1 LSVQAPEEP
10 QAQTKRLPCGVT
22 MKPRPPAGA
31 SSASAVTARL
41 RPHLARI
48 TSFLIVFAI
57 GYSVGLLSSSSRPS
71 PKPSQ
76 TTIVRPH
83 AAHLTEASTTVPAPN
98 ATAVATA
105 TNYPRS
111 PPHDLFRFRE
121 ECGEP
126 VPSEAVVPT
135 LLEKLFD
142 GESPYAGFPTPQTAA
157 LLHPAKARP
166 RGWGSTGAVFAELIE
181 AVRPEVIV
189 ELGAFLGASALHMAA
204 VSRNLSLSPAILC
217 VDDFRGWPA
226 FRERFRRDV
235 PPPRHG
241 DALLLPQFMA
251 NVAAAGADAAARVLP
266 LPFST
271 ASALAALCGWG
282 VYADL
287 IEVDAG
293 HDFHSAWADINLAW
307 AVLRPG
313 GVMFGHD
320 YFTSADDR
328 GVRRAVTLFAKV
340 KGLTIRPHGQHWV
353 LSPKPRGHGAK
364 AR

>member
-1 LSVQAPEEP
+1 
-10 QAQTKRLPCGVT
+10 

-31 SSASAVTARL
+31 ASSSASPVPTVL
-41 RPHLARI
+41 RPHLARLS
-48 TSFLIVFAI
+48 SFLIVFAV
-57 GYSVGLLSSSSRPS
+57 GYSLGLLSSSTRPS
-71 PKPSQ
+71 PRPSQ
-76 TTIVRPH
+76 TTLPRPH
-83 AAHLTEASTTVPAPN
+83 AAHLTDDPASSSTATIPASN
-98 ATAVATA
+98 ATAASASSAATTTA
-105 TNYPRS
+105 SYPRS

-126 VPSEAVVPT
+126 LTSDAVIPT
-135 LLEKLFD
+135 LLDKLFD
-142 GESPYAGFPTPQTAA
+142 GESPYAGFPAAHTAA
-157 LLHPAKARP
+157 LLHPARSRP

-181 AVRPEVIV
+181 SVRPAVII

-217 VDDFRGWPA
+217 IDDFRGWPA
-226 FRERFRRDV
+226 FRDRFRRDV
-235 PPPRHG
+235 PPPQHG

-251 NVAAAGADAAARVLP
+251 NVAAAGEEAAAGVLP

-271 ASALAALCGWG
+271 ASALTALCGWG

-340 KGLTIRPHGQHWV
+340 KGLTVRPHGQHWV
-353 LSPKPRGHGAK
+353 LSPKPPSRHGA

>member
-1 LSVQAPEEP
+1 V
-10 QAQTKRLPCGVT
+10 C
-22 MKPRPPAGA
+22 
-31 SSASAVTARL
+31 
-41 RPHLARI
+41 
-48 TSFLIVFAI
+48 
-57 GYSVGLLSSSSRPS
+57 
-71 PKPSQ
+71 
-76 TTIVRPH
+76 
-83 AAHLTEASTTVPAPN
+83 
-98 ATAVATA
+98 
-105 TNYPRS
+105 
-111 PPHDLFRFRE
+111 
-121 ECGEP
+121 
-126 VPSEAVVPT
+126 
-135 LLEKLFD
+135 
-142 GESPYAGFPTPQTAA
+142 
-157 LLHPAKARP
+157 
-166 RGWGSTGAVFAELIE
+166 AELIE

-217 VDDFRGWPA
+217 IDDFRGWPA

-328 GVRRAVTLFAKV
+328 GGRRAVTLFAKV
-340 KGLTIRPHGQHWV
+340 KGLTIHPHGQHWV
-353 LSPKPRGHGAK
+353 LSPKPRGNGPRQRPVSGEYVLVAVAVDRDPGHALAIILRCGTRRVALHQLPACPCSYLQVQHPPPRSK
-364 AR
+364 ADEKGCGVATILRSVPFNHHQSFSPALFFSNCA

>member
-1 LSVQAPEEP
+1 
-10 QAQTKRLPCGVT
+10 
-22 MKPRPPAGA
+22 MKPRLPAGA
-31 SSASAVTARL
+31 SSSASAVPARV

-48 TSFLIVFAI
+48 TSFLIVFAV
-57 GYSVGLLSSSSRPS
+57 GYSLGLLSSSTRPS
-71 PKPSQ
+71 PRPSQ

-83 AAHLTEASTTVPAPN
+83 AAHLLTDASTTVPASN
-98 ATAVATA
+98 ATATTTA
-105 TNYPRS
+105 SSYPRS
-111 PPHDLFRFRE
+111 PPHDLFRFKE

-126 VPSEAVVPT
+126 VASDAVVPT

-142 GESPYAGFPTPQTAA
+142 GESPYGGFPPPHTAA
-157 LLHPAKARP
+157 LLHPARARP

-204 VSRNLSLSPAILC
+204 VSQNLSLSPAILC
-217 VDDFRGWPA
+217 IDDFRGWPA
-226 FRERFRRDV
+226 FRDRFRRDV
-235 PPPRHG
+235 PPPKHG

-251 NVAAAGADAAARVLP
+251 NVAAAGADANVLP

-271 ASALAALCGWG
+271 ASALMALCEWG

-293 HDFHSAWADINLAW
+293 HDFHSAWSDINLAW

-340 KGLTIRPHGQHWV
+340 KGLTVRPHGQHWV
-353 LSPKPRGHGAK
+353 LSPKPHGHGSS

>member
-1 LSVQAPEEP
+1 
-10 QAQTKRLPCGVT
+10 

-166 RGWGSTGAVFAELIE
+166 RGWGSTG
-181 AVRPEVIV
+181 PC
-189 ELGAFLGASALHMAA
+189 
-204 VSRNLSLSPAILC
+204 SRSSS
-217 VDDFRGWPA
+217 
-226 FRERFRRDV
+226 RRC
-235 PPPRHG
+235 
-241 DALLLPQFMA
+241 
-251 NVAAAGADAAARVLP
+251 AR
-266 LPFST
+266 
-271 ASALAALCGWG
+271 
-282 VYADL
+282 
-287 IEVDAG
+287 
-293 HDFHSAWADINLAW
+293 
-307 AVLRPG
+307 R
-313 GVMFGHD
+313 
-320 YFTSADDR
+320 
-328 GVRRAVTLFAKV
+328 
-340 KGLTIRPHGQHWV
+340 
-353 LSPKPRGHGAK
+353 
-364 AR
+364 

>member
-1 LSVQAPEEP
+1 MAC
-10 QAQTKRLPCGVT
+10 ATT
-22 MKPRPPAGA
+22 MKPRPPAGV
-31 SSASAVTARL
+31 SSASAAPARL
-41 RPHLARI
+41 RPHLARLA
-48 TSFLIVFAI
+48 SFLIVFAV
-57 GYSVGLLSSSSRPS
+57 GYSLGLLSSSTRP
-71 PKPSQ
+71 PPP
-76 TTIVRPH
+76 RPH
-83 AAHLTEASTTVPAPN
+83 AGHLTADALFPASSN
-98 ATAVATA
+98 GTAASS
-105 TNYPRS
+105 YPRS

-121 ECGEP
+121 RCGEP
-126 VPSEAVVPT
+126 VPSDAVVRT
-135 LLEKLFD
+135 LLDRLFG
-142 GESPYAGFPTPQTAA
+142 GESPYAGFPPERTAA
-157 LLHPAKARP
+157 LLRPAAARP
-166 RGWGSTGAVFAELIE
+166 RGWGSTGAVFAELME
-181 AVRPEVIV
+181 AVRPAVVV

-204 VSRNLSLSPAILC
+204 VARNLSLTPAILC

-226 FRERFRRDV
+226 FRDRFRRDV

-251 NVAAAGADAAARVLP
+251 NVVAAEGARVVLP

-271 ASALAALCGWG
+271 ASALAALCEWG

-340 KGLTIRPHGQHWV
+340 KGLTVRPHGQHWV
-353 LSPKPRGHGAK
+353 LSPKPRGRADD
-364 AR
+364 ARRR

>member
-1 LSVQAPEEP
+1 
-10 QAQTKRLPCGVT
+10 
-22 MKPRPPAGA
+22 MKPRQPPAPP
-31 SSASAVTARL
+31 SSAVPARL
-41 RPHLARI
+41 RPHLARL
-48 TSFLIVFAI
+48 TSFLIVFAV
-57 GYSVGLLSSSSRPS
+57 GYSLGILSSSTRPS

-76 TTIVRPH
+76 TAIRPH
-83 AAHLTEASTTVPAPN
+83 AAHLTAST
-98 ATAVATA
+98 AVSESNSTGAA
-105 TNYPRS
+105 ASYPQS

-126 VPSEAVVPT
+126 IPSEAVRPT
-135 LLEKLFD
+135 VLEKLFD
-142 GESPYAGFPTPQTAA
+142 GESPYASFPPPHTAA
-157 LLHPAKARP
+157 LLHPAAARP

-181 AVRPEVIV
+181 EVRPDTII

-204 VSRNLSLSPAILC
+204 VSKNLSLSPAILC
-217 VDDFRGWPA
+217 IDDFRGWPA

-235 PPPRHG
+235 PPQRHG

-251 NVAAAGADAAARVLP
+251 NVAAAGPDSTARVLP

-271 ASALAALCGWG
+271 ASTLTALCEWG
-282 VYADL
+282 IYADL

-293 HDFHSAWADINLAW
+293 HDFHSAWADINMAW

-328 GVRRAVTLFAKV
+328 GVRRAVTLFARV
-340 KGLTIRPHGQHWV
+340 KGLTVRPHGQHWV
-353 LSPKPRGHGAK
+353 LSPKPHRHDDG
-364 AR
+364 R

>member
-1 LSVQAPEEP
+1 
-10 QAQTKRLPCGVT
+10 

-31 SSASAVTARL
+31 SSASAATARL
-41 RPHLARI
+41 RPHLARL
-48 TSFLIVFAI
+48 TSFLIVFAV
-57 GYSVGLLSSSSRPS
+57 GYSLGLLSSSTRPS
-71 PKPSQ
+71 PRPSQ

-83 AAHLTEASTTVPAPN
+83 AAHLTDGASATVPASN
-98 ATAVATA
+98 VTAAAAATS
-105 TNYPRS
+105 YPRS

-135 LLEKLFD
+135 LLEKVFD
-142 GESPYAGFPTPQTAA
+142 GESPYAGFPPPHTAA
-157 LLHPAKARP
+157 LLHPAAARP

-217 VDDFRGWPA
+217 IDDFRGWPA

-251 NVAAAGADAAARVLP
+251 NVAAAGADAASRVLP

-271 ASALAALCGWG
+271 ASALGALCGWG

-328 GVRRAVTLFAKV
+328 GVRRAVTLFARV

-353 LSPKPRGHGAK
+353 LSPKPQHGHGS

>member
-1 LSVQAPEEP
+1 
-10 QAQTKRLPCGVT
+10 

-31 SSASAVTARL
+31 SASAYAAPARL
-41 RPHLARI
+41 RPHLARLA
-48 TSFLIVFAI
+48 SFLVVFAV
-57 GYSVGLLSSSSRPS
+57 GYSLGLLSSSTRPS
-71 PKPSQ
+71 PRPSQ

-83 AAHLTEASTTVPAPN
+83 AAHLTDASTTDPAPN
-98 ATAVATA
+98 ATAAATES
-105 TNYPRS
+105 YPRS

-142 GESPYAGFPTPQTAA
+142 GESPYAGFPAPHTAA
-157 LLHPAKARP
+157 LLHPARARP

-226 FRERFRRDV
+226 FRDRFRRDV

-353 LSPKPRGHGAK
+353 LSPKPREHGSN

>member
-1 LSVQAPEEP
+1 
-10 QAQTKRLPCGVT
+10 
-22 MKPRPPAGA
+22 MKPRGAPTGAAAALSAG
-31 SSASAVTARL
+31 VPARL
-41 RPHLARI
+41 RPHLPRVTA
-48 TSFLIVFAI
+48 FLIVFSV
-57 GYSVGLLSSSSRPS
+57 GYSLGIVSSSTRPT

-76 TTIVRPH
+76 TVIRPH
-83 AAHLTEASTTVPAPN
+83 AAHLTAG
-98 ATAVATA
+98 VATTTTTTGMTA
-105 TNYPRS
+105 AGSNGTGSGYPRS
-111 PPHDLFRFRE
+111 PPHDLFRFGY

-126 VPSEAVVPT
+126 VSSDAVVQT
-135 LLEKLFD
+135 LLDKLFD
-142 GESPYAGFPTPQTAA
+142 GESPYASFPPAHTEA
-157 LLHPAKARP
+157 LLHPAAARP
-166 RGWGSTGAVFAELIE
+166 RGWGSTGAVFADLIE
-181 AVRPEVIV
+181 EVRPDTIV

-204 VSRNLSLSPAILC
+204 VARNLSLSPAILC

-226 FRERFRRDV
+226 FRGRFRRDV
-235 PPPRHG
+235 PAQRHG

-251 NVAAAGADAAARVLP
+251 NVVAAGAADRVLP

-271 ASALAALCGWG
+271 ASTLAALCRWG

-320 YFTSADDR
+320 YFTAADDR
-328 GVRRAVTLFAKV
+328 GVRRAVTLFARV
-340 KGLTIRPHGQHWV
+340 KGLTVRPHGQHWI
-353 LSPKPRGHGAK
+353 LSPKPHGD

>member
-1 LSVQAPEEP
+1 MSVNTPEEP
-10 QAQTKRLPCGVT
+10 QRKGDSFVACATS

-31 SSASAVTARL
+31 SSASAAPARL
-41 RPHLARI
+41 RPHLARLA
-48 TSFLIVFAI
+48 SFLIVFAV
-57 GYSVGLLSSSSRPS
+57 GYSLGLLSSSTRPPPPRPS
-71 PKPSQ
+71 Q
-76 TTIVRPH
+76 
-83 AAHLTEASTTVPAPN
+83 AADALFPASSN
-98 ATAVATA
+98 GTAASS
-105 TNYPRS
+105 YPRS

-121 ECGEP
+121 RCGEP
-126 VPSEAVVPT
+126 VPSDAVVRT
-135 LLEKLFD
+135 LLDRLFG
-142 GESPYAGFPTPQTAA
+142 GESPYAGFPPERTAA
-157 LLHPAKARP
+157 LLRPAAARP
-166 RGWGSTGAVFAELIE
+166 RGWGSTGAVFAELME
-181 AVRPEVIV
+181 AVRPAVVV

-204 VSRNLSLSPAILC
+204 VARNLSLSPAILC

-226 FRERFRRDV
+226 FRDRFRRDV

-251 NVAAAGADAAARVLP
+251 NVVAAEGARVVLP

-271 ASALAALCGWG
+271 ASALAALCEWG

-340 KGLTIRPHGQHWV
+340 KGLTVRPHGQHWV
-353 LSPKPRGHGAK
+353 LSPKPRGRADD
-364 AR
+364 ARRR

>member
-1 LSVQAPEEP
+1 
-10 QAQTKRLPCGVT
+10 

-31 SSASAVTARL
+31 ASSASAVPAML
-41 RPHLARI
+41 RPHLARL
-48 TSFLIVFAI
+48 TSFLIVFAV
-57 GYSVGLLSSSSRPS
+57 GYSLGLLSSSTRPS
-71 PKPSQ
+71 PRPSQ
-76 TTIVRPH
+76 TTLPRPH
-83 AAHLTEASTTVPAPN
+83 AAHLTDD
-98 ATAVATA
+98 ATAVPTSNATVASAFASATA
-105 TNYPRS
+105 SYPRS

-126 VPSEAVVPT
+126 LPSDAVIPT
-135 LLEKLFD
+135 LLDKLFD
-142 GESPYAGFPTPQTAA
+142 GESPYAGFPSRHTAA
-157 LLHPAKARP
+157 LLHPARARP

-181 AVRPEVIV
+181 SVRPAVII

-217 VDDFRGWPA
+217 IDDFRGWPE
-226 FRERFRRDV
+226 FRDRFRRDV

-251 NVAAAGADAAARVLP
+251 NVAAGDGDAAARVLP

-271 ASALAALCGWG
+271 ASALTALCGWG

-353 LSPKPRGHGAK
+353 LSPKPPRRHGA

>member
-1 LSVQAPEEP
+1 
-10 QAQTKRLPCGVT
+10 

-31 SSASAVTARL
+31 SSSASGVPAML
-41 RPHLARI
+41 RPHLARL
-48 TSFLIVFAI
+48 TSFLIVFAV
-57 GYSVGLLSSSSRPS
+57 GYSLGLLSSSTRAS
-71 PKPSQ
+71 PRPSQ
-76 TTIVRPH
+76 TTLTRPH
-83 AAHLTEASTTVPAPN
+83 AAHLTDASSAVPASN
-98 ATAVATA
+98 ATAASASATA
-105 TNYPRS
+105 SYPRS
-111 PPHDLFRFRE
+111 LPHDLFRFRE

-126 VPSEAVVPT
+126 LPSDAVIPT
-135 LLEKLFD
+135 LLDKLFD
-142 GESPYAGFPTPQTAA
+142 GESPYAGFPPAHTAA
-157 LLHPAKARP
+157 LLHPASARP

-181 AVRPEVIV
+181 SVRPAVIV

-217 VDDFRGWPA
+217 IDDFRGWPA
-226 FRERFRRDV
+226 FRDRFRRDV
-235 PPPRHG
+235 PPQRHG

-251 NVAAAGADAAARVLP
+251 NVAAAGCDGDGDAAARVLP

-328 GVRRAVTLFAKV
+328 GVRRAVTLFARV
-340 KGLTIRPHGQHWV
+340 KGLTVRPHGQHWV
-353 LSPKPRGHGAK
+353 LSPKPPRRQGTAGA
-364 AR
+364 R

>member
-1 LSVQAPEEP
+1 
-10 QAQTKRLPCGVT
+10 

-31 SSASAVTARL
+31 SSSSASAVPAML
-41 RPHLARI
+41 RPHLARL
-48 TSFLIVFAI
+48 TSFLIVFAV
-57 GYSVGLLSSSSRPS
+57 GYSLGLLSSSSTRPS
-71 PKPSQ
+71 PRPSQ
-76 TTIVRPH
+76 TTLARPN
-83 AAHLTEASTTVPAPN
+83 AAHLTAVPASN
-98 ATAVATA
+98 AAAA
-105 TNYPRS
+105 SYPRS

-126 VPSEAVVPT
+126 LPSDAVIPT
-135 LLEKLFD
+135 LLDKLFD
-142 GESPYAGFPTPQTAA
+142 GESPYAGFPAAHTAA
-157 LLHPAKARP
+157 LLHPARARP

-181 AVRPEVIV
+181 SVRPSVIV

-217 VDDFRGWPA
+217 IDDFRGWPA
-226 FRERFRRDV
+226 FRDRFRRDV

-251 NVAAAGADAAARVLP
+251 NVAAAGAARVLP

-328 GVRRAVTLFAKV
+328 GVRRAVTLFARV
-340 KGLTIRPHGQHWV
+340 KGLTVRPHGQHWV
-353 LSPKPRGHGAK
+353 LSPKPPRRHGAA

>member
-1 LSVQAPEEP
+1 
-10 QAQTKRLPCGVT
+10 
-22 MKPRPPAGA
+22 MKPRPPTTAA
-31 SSASAVTARL
+31 PSSSSAVPARL
-41 RPHLARI
+41 RPHLARL
-48 TSFLIVFAI
+48 TSFLIVFAV
-57 GYSVGLLSSSSRPS
+57 GYSLGLLSSSARPS
-71 PKPSQ
+71 SARPSQ
-76 TTIVRPH
+76 TVIRPH
-83 AAHLTEASTTVPAPN
+83 AAHLTVSSTTVPASN
-98 ATAVATA
+98 VTGAAVAA
-105 TNYPRS
+105 AAASYPRS

-126 VPSEAVVPT
+126 VPSDAVLPT

-142 GESPYAGFPTPQTAA
+142 GESPYAGFPPPHAAA
-157 LLHPAKARP
+157 LLHPAASRP

-181 AVRPEVIV
+181 SVRPSTIV

-217 VDDFRGWPA
+217 VDDFRGWPG
-226 FRERFRRDV
+226 FRDRFRRDV
-235 PPPRHG
+235 PAQRHG

-251 NVAAAGADAAARVLP
+251 NVVAAVGRDAAARVLP

-271 ASALAALCGWG
+271 ASALAALCEWG

-320 YFTSADDR
+320 YFTAADDR

-340 KGLTIRPHGQHWV
+340 KGLTVRPHGQHWV
-353 LSPKPRGHGAK
+353 LSPKPHRHDDG
-364 AR
+364 R

>member
-1 LSVQAPEEP
+1 
-10 QAQTKRLPCGVT
+10 

-31 SSASAVTARL
+31 SSASGAPARL
-41 RPHLARI
+41 RPHLARLA
-48 TSFLIVFAI
+48 SFLIVFAV
-57 GYSVGLLSSSSRPS
+57 GYSLGLLSSSTRPS
-71 PKPSQ
+71 PRPSQ
-76 TTIVRPH
+76 TTIIRPH
-83 AAHLTEASTTVPAPN
+83 AAHLTDASPAAASN
-98 ATAVATA
+98 RTGAAAVSSSS
-105 TNYPRS
+105 YPWS
-111 PPHDLFRFRE
+111 PPHDLFRFKE

-126 VPSEAVVPT
+126 VPSDAVVRT
-135 LLEKLFD
+135 LLDKLFD
-142 GESPYAGFPTPQTAA
+142 GESPYAGFPPNHTAA
-157 LLHPAKARP
+157 LLHPAAARP
-166 RGWGSTGAVFAELIE
+166 RGWGSTGAVFAELIK

-217 VDDFRGWPA
+217 IDDFRGWPA
-226 FRERFRRDV
+226 FRDRFRRDV
-235 PPPRHG
+235 PPQRHG
-241 DALLLPQFMA
+241 DALLLPQFMS
-251 NVAAAGADAAARVLP
+251 NVVAAAAAVAGAEDDDDAVSRPRVLP

-271 ASALAALCGWG
+271 ASALRALCQWG

-340 KGLTIRPHGQHWV
+340 KGLAVRPHGQHWV
-353 LSPKPRGHGAK
+353 LSPKPRGRGDDD
-364 AR
+364 ARRR